1 MNFAKN
7 KAKWIFFILVGI
19 LIFTAGCQGGSI
31 GKNKEIV
38 AKVGDK
44 VIGLDLYNKKLSFI
58 KQEIESQ
65 YGDKIWSMDIN
76 GKTYLQVIQETVL
89 EQMINEEAVIQHMK
103 KKNIKI
109 APKEIQTEYNNYM
122 KNVKESKEWDKFLK
136 DNGIDEKF
144 IKEQIETN
152 LYMQQFQEQIIK
164 DLDLSDS
171 NLEKFFN
178 KHKEDYQDTE
188 VRASHILVK
197 TEEKAKEV
205 LQKIKAGED
214 FAELAKQYSEDPSAS
229 NGGDLGYFKKGMMVS
244 EFDKAAFALKPGEIS
259 DPVKTKFGYHIIN
272 VIDRKEDKKEFKD
285 VKENVKQSMVQQA
298 ILDRIKKISSET
310 KIEKYPENIKQG

>member
-214 FAELAKQYSEDPSAS
+214 FAELAKKYSEDPSAS

>member
-214 FAELAKQYSEDPSAS
+214 FAELAKKYSEDPSAS

-272 VIDRKEDKKEFKD
+272 VTDRKEDKKEFKD
-285 VKENVKQSMVQQA
+285 VKENVKQSMAQQA